1 MNKPTLIVSLLIIAG
16 TLILMG
22 TTYAYF
28 TAMATSNEQAAES
41 GTLELTYLTNQN
53 ISLENAF
60 PGEEKDAGIHQF
72 AIENTGTLDATYY
85 LYLDN
90 ITLKKGKEESQS
102 ENLKWKLY
110 KADESYNE
118 QEEIAYGDFSGG
130 SATIELDTDITIE
143 PGEKQYYIFKVWL
156 QETGA
161 LQNEDQGLIFSGQV
175 VATTEK
181 KAVNKSLANLM
192 KQEAVLDNIAS
203 TYVTSS
209 TGIDFSQISSDTNGK
224 GLYTLHGTE
233 SNPNPIMYY
242 RGDVENNNVKFANF
256 CWKIVRTTETGGVKL
271 IYNGKPNESG
281 QCMNTTGS
289 STTIGTSTFN
299 ASSNDN
305 AYVGYMY
312 GTAGSSSYEETHAN
326 TNDSTI
332 KGVIDSWYEE
342 NMTEYTN
349 QLEDTV
355 WCNDRS
361 IDPTSSGTGAG
372 TTVTDYGADY
382 RLHANKTP
390 TLECVN
396 ENDRFTV
403 SEENGNGA
411 LTYPVAL
418 LTADEIAYAGG
429 VYNKSNSSYYLYNSD
444 YFWSLSPYYFN
455 GSNAYVFYVYSTG
468 ALNYSNGVNDAVG
481 VRPAV
486 SLRPGVKVT
495 SEGDGTM
502 ENPYIVVE

>member
-1 MNKPTLIVSLLIIAG
+1 MNRKTLIVSLLIIAG

-28 TAMATSNEQAAES
+28 TAMATSSEQKVQS
-41 GTLELTYLTNQN
+41 GVLSLTYDSGQD
-53 ISLENAF
+53 IFLENAF
-60 PGEEKDAGIHQF
+60 PGEESEAGIHQF

-85 LYLDN
+85 MYLDN
-90 ITLKKGKEESQS
+90 ITLKKGETNAKS

-110 KADESYNE
+110 KANESYVE
-118 QEEIAYGDFSGG
+118 QEEIANGNFSDGNN
-130 SATIELDTDITIE
+130 TIEMNTDIAIE
-143 PGEKQYYIFKVWL
+143 PSEKQYYILKIWL

-233 SNPNPIMYY
+233 NNPNPIMYY

-271 IYNGKPNESG
+271 IYNGEPNASG
-281 QCMNTTGS
+281 QCMNTTGD
-289 STTIGTSTFN
+289 STRIGISTFN
-299 ASSNDN
+299 ASYNDN

-332 KGVIDSWYEE
+332 KGAIDSWYEE

-372 TTVTDYGADY
+372 TKATDYGADY
-382 RLHANKTP
+382 RLYDNKTP

-429 VYNKSNSSYYLYNSD
+429 VYDKGNSSYYLYTGN
-444 YFWSLSPYYFN
+444 YWWSLSPYDFH
-455 GSNAYVFYVYSTG
+455 GSRAYVFDVYSTG
-468 ALNYSNGVNDAVG
+468 NLNCNYVDYPHG

-486 SLRPGVKVT
+486 SLKRGVMVT
-495 SEGDGTM
+495 SVGDGSK
-502 ENPYIVVE
+502 ENPYVVVE